1 MFWKRIGG
9 IESIDGE
16 YHEIMLHDAQE
27 ITNSIFDLLPN
38 PTDLDEEAIQ
48 VILEITVLRS
58 TFAYQLLATLKKV
71 DFPCFTF
78 EKTIGHSK
86 SASARVRIT
95 MASLLLCGIT

>member
-1 MFWKRIGG
+1 MIGLGSVDCDSDEEWCNKMSPSGANVVFWKRIGG

-48 VILEITVLRS
+48 VILEITALRS
-58 TFAYQLLATLKKV
+58 TFAYQLLATLKIF

-78 EKTIGHSK
+78 
-86 SASARVRIT
+86 
-95 MASLLLCGIT
+95 